1 MVTLVQV
8 AICIFAIASLGVTL
22 YTGKQIA
29 ISGAQI
35 KTQEELILDKKNNT
49 NGGSRNRSNSRK
61 YSKRRSTN
69 RRSTKKKTRK
79 NIKQKTKRINNRSKL
94 N

>member
-1 MVTLVQV
+1 MLDTLALLAFVV
-8 AICIFAIASLGVTL
+8 GYCLVF
-22 YTGKQIA
+22 YK
-29 ISGAQI
+29 GATYI
-35 KTQEELILDKKNNT
+35 INNSSKS
-49 NGGSRNRSNSRK
+49 GGSKKRSNSRK

-69 RRSTKKKTRK
+69 RKSTKKKTRK

>member
-22 YTGKQIA
+22 YTGKLIA
-29 ISGAQI
+29 ISGAQ
-35 KTQEELILDKKNNT
+35 KKAPGLPKEKGNDS
-49 NGGSRNRSNSRK
+49 GGSKNRSNSRK